1 MTQRDDKYEYPN
13 DLWTTIID
21 ENNKLID
28 INLFS
33 DGEDKSYDTCE
44 ICGNP
49 GKTRGRGWISTQCDK
64 CWGKSKLNR

>member
-28 INLFS
+28 VNLFS
-33 DGEDKSYDTCE
+33 DGKDKYFAIYEREDPKQMEFNNCIAHY
-44 ICGNP
+44 
-49 GKTRGRGWISTQCDK
+49 
-64 CWGKSKLNR
+64 KLNE